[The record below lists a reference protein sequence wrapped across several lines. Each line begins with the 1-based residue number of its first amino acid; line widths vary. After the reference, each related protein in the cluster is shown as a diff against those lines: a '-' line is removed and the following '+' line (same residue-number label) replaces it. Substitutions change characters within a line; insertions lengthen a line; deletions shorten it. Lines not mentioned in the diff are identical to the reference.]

1 MLFKEELGSTLLKY
15 SLIIFIKLTHFLCLY
30 EYTTH
35 THHPPTH
42 THTHKGQ
49 HSIIVKDMHF
59 GVSLGNLLSLSGPWL
74 LPWLKF
80 GMVTTVPII
89 EQFNH
94 K

>member
-1 MLFKEELGSTLLKY
+1 MFFKEELGGTLLKY
-15 SLIIFIKLTHFLCLY
+15 SLIIFIKPTHFLCLY

-35 THHPPTH
+35 TH

-59 GVSLGNLLSLSGPWL
+59 GVNLGNLLSLSGLWL

-80 GMVTTVPII
+80 GMVTTVP
-89 EQFNH
+89 NH
-94 K
+94 RAI